1 MTFLDFEDHT
11 PSQSN
16 QPGALLS
23 GADAQ
28 QSNDTFIVWFFAEKS
43 FDDTESD
50 QNSVWEWWWILLKL
64 DLSVISN

>member
-43 FDDTESD
+43 VDDTESD

>member
-1 MTFLDFEDHT
+1 MTFLDSEDHT

-28 QSNDTFIVWFFAEKS
+28 QSNDTFIVWFLAEKS
-43 FDDTESD
+43 VDDTESD
-50 QNSVWEWWWILLKL
+50 QKSVWEWWWILLKL
-64 DLSVISN
+64 DLSVICN